1 MKHQSERAWRFGCQ
15 ARPWLQTLGQ
25 DEFTRQLPK
34 VMRQIASVGFE
45 GFETALACLPL
56 DDPASFAA
64 WRAGANGIEL
74 AAAHTGGAWWEPDT
88 AASVPDLLEQVS
100 RLPDLGCHRLMVSI
114 GRGVIG
120 IDDQALEK
128 MMVTLRTLGMG
139 AAQYGVDI
147 AIHNHDHELADDAR
161 VLRAIVRGT
170 SEGEIRLG
178 ADLGWVAQGGW
189 DPTVFIVALG
199 DRLSYLHVRDVEVID
214 GRARFVEVG
223 HGALDWPAIL
233 AALFRMGYTGWLV
246 AESEFTD
253 AWTGLADPVQT
264 ALAQFEGMRKR
275 LRPD

>member
-74 AAAHTGGAWWEPDT
+74 VAAHTGGAWWEPDT

-161 VLRAIVRGT
+161 VLRAIVGGT
-170 SEGEIRLG
+170 SGGEIRLG
-178 ADLGWVAQGGW
+178 ADLGWVAHGGW
-189 DPTVFIVALG
+189 DPAVFIDTFG
-199 DRLSYLHVRDVEVID
+199 DRLSYLHVRDVREID

-223 HGALDWPAIL
+223 SGDMDWPAIR
-233 AALFRMGYTGWLV
+233 AALGRVSYTGWLV

-253 AWTGLADPVQT
+253 TWIGFSDPMQT
-264 ALAQFEGMRKR
+264 AEAQVAGMRER
-275 LRPD
+275 LRPA